1 MRNDGRL
8 PYERNLHGFPCFVS
22 RGIGITMADDRRNT
36 DPVPAAL
43 TGVDVRRLA
52 REAIRVLA
60 GQSDA
65 RPERLRERLDYLCT
79 AFLSEDEELRHDAI
93 QKLRKDGATIPEI
106 IDHVIPEIARIL
118 GQRWAD
124 DALSFADVSIG
135 SARLQE
141 CVRSLIARD
150 VSGAIDT
157 AARAGGD
164 ALGVNAPRV
173 LMIIPRPEDHTL
185 GTFVA
190 ADQFRRHGYAVDIAV
205 DTDVRQLTG
214 DLRKQRYV
222 MVGITIGGRRTLAS
236 TKELVEKIRTMA
248 IRAVPIVI
256 GGSYVHVGTD
266 LKQVTGAD
274 HIAVSVVDALKKCGL
289 DIAGADP
296 SQKTVP
302 SHEEQW

>member
-1 MRNDGRL
+1 
-8 PYERNLHGFPCFVS
+8 
-22 RGIGITMADDRRNT
+22 MADDRRNT
-36 DPVPAAL
+36 YPVTARL

-60 GQSDA
+60 GKSDA
-65 RPERLRERLDYLCT
+65 RPDRLRERLDHLC
-79 AFLSEDEELRHDAI
+79 AVFLSEDEELRHEAI
-93 QKLRKDGATIPEI
+93 QALRKDGVTIPEI

-124 DALSFADVSIG
+124 DTLSFAEVSIG

-150 VSGAIDT
+150 ISGNVDT
-157 AARAGGD
+157 LARADGD
-164 ALGVNAPRV
+164 VNAPRI

-205 DTDVRQLTG
+205 DQDVRQLSE

-222 MVGITIGGRRTLAS
+222 MIGITIGGRRTLAS
-236 TKELVEKIRTMA
+236 TRELVEKIKAMVTRVT
-248 IRAVPIVI
+248 PIVI
-256 GGSYVHVGTD
+256 GGSYISAGTNV
-266 LKQVTGAD
+266 KQATGAD
-274 HIAVSVVDALKKCGL
+274 HAAVSVMDALNKCGL
-289 DIAGADP
+289 DIARADP
-296 SQKTVP
+296 SPMAVP
-302 SHEEQW
+302 KHEEQW